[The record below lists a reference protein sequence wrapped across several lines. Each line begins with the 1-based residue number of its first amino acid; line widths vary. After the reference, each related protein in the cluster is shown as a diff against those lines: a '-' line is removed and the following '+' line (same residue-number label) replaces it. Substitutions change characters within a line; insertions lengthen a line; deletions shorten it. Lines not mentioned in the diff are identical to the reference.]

1 MDVYIGSAV
10 DSGRTTGDYI
20 VGENGELTIE
30 ASGDVVMQDGFMVDS
45 GGTVYIKSKG
55 NVVLSGGVVMP
66 GGALAIDASLVS
78 ATSGFIVE
86 KGGILNINK

>member
-1 MDVYIGSAV
+1 MLNRYFYCKLNYIDLYLQKLLQVDVYIGSAV
-10 DSGRTTGDYI
+10 D
-20 VGENGELTIE
+20 
-30 ASGDVVMQDGFMVDS
+30 
-45 GGTVYIKSKG
+45 
-55 NVVLSGGVVMP
+55 SGGVVMP